1 LSKHRSELISQA
13 FEAAVEVLGERSKRS
28 LIEDLNY
35 HNVDLN
41 DPELNLQKLMNA
53 LKEILREEAA
63 EMLIERM
70 LIKLDEIESRGNR
83 KIVYLG
89 CFTLYSL

>member
-1 LSKHRSELISQA
+1 MSKHRSELISQA

-70 LIKLDEIESRGNR
+70 LIKLDETESRGNR
-83 KIVYLG
+83 K
-89 CFTLYSL
+89 

>member
-1 LSKHRSELISQA
+1 MSKHRSELISQA

-53 LKEILREEAA
+53 LKEILHEEAA
-63 EMLIERM
+63 EMLVERM

-83 KIVYLG
+83 K
-89 CFTLYSL
+89 

>member
-1 LSKHRSELISQA
+1 MSKRRSELISQA

-83 KIVYLG
+83 K
-89 CFTLYSL
+89 

>member
-1 LSKHRSELISQA
+1 MSKRRSELISQA

-70 LIKLDEIESRGNR
+70 LIKLDETESRGNR
-83 KIVYLG
+83 K
-89 CFTLYSL
+89 

>member
-1 LSKHRSELISQA
+1 MSKRRSELISQA
-13 FEAAVEVLGERSKRS
+13 FEAALEVLGERSKRS

-83 KIVYLG
+83 K
-89 CFTLYSL
+89 

>member
-70 LIKLDEIESRGNR
+70 LIKLDEIESKGNR
-83 KIVYLG
+83 K
-89 CFTLYSL
+89 

>member
-1 LSKHRSELISQA
+1 MSKHRSELISQA
-13 FEAAVEVLGERSKRS
+13 FEAALEVLGERSKRS

-83 KIVYLG
+83 K
-89 CFTLYSL
+89 

>member
-1 LSKHRSELISQA
+1 LSKRRSELISQA

-83 KIVYLG
+83 K
-89 CFTLYSL
+89 

>member
-1 LSKHRSELISQA
+1 
-13 FEAAVEVLGERSKRS
+13 
-28 LIEDLNY
+28 
-35 HNVDLN
+35 
-41 DPELNLQKLMNA
+41 MNA

-83 KIVYLG
+83 K
-89 CFTLYSL
+89 

>member
-1 LSKHRSELISQA
+1 MSERRSELISQA

-83 KIVYLG
+83 K
-89 CFTLYSL
+89 

>member
-13 FEAAVEVLGERSKRS
+13 FEAALEVLGERSKRS

-83 KIVYLG
+83 K
-89 CFTLYSL
+89 

>member
-1 LSKHRSELISQA
+1 MSKHRSELISQA

-70 LIKLDEIESRGNR
+70 LIKLDEIESKGNR
-83 KIVYLG
+83 K
-89 CFTLYSL
+89 

>member
-1 LSKHRSELISQA
+1 MSKRRSELISQA

-53 LKEILREEAA
+53 LKEILREEAV

-83 KIVYLG
+83 K
-89 CFTLYSL
+89 

>member
-1 LSKHRSELISQA
+1 LSKDRSELIRQA

-83 KIVYLG
+83 K
-89 CFTLYSL
+89 

>member
-1 LSKHRSELISQA
+1 LSERRSELISQA

-83 KIVYLG
+83 K
-89 CFTLYSL
+89 

>member
-1 LSKHRSELISQA
+1 MSKHRSELISQA

-70 LIKLDEIESRGNR
+70 LIKLDEIESGGNR
-83 KIVYLG
+83 K
-89 CFTLYSL
+89 

>member
-1 LSKHRSELISQA
+1 MSKRRSELISQA

-70 LIKLDEIESRGNR
+70 LIKLDEIESGGNR
-83 KIVYLG
+83 K
-89 CFTLYSL
+89 

>member
-1 LSKHRSELISQA
+1 MSKHRSELISQA

-83 KIVYLG
+83 K
-89 CFTLYSL
+89 

>member
-1 LSKHRSELISQA
+1 LSKRRSELISQA

-70 LIKLDEIESRGNR
+70 LIKLDEIESKGNR
-83 KIVYLG
+83 K
-89 CFTLYSL
+89 

>member
-1 LSKHRSELISQA
+1 MSKRRSELISQA

-70 LIKLDEIESRGNR
+70 LIKLDEIESKGNR
-83 KIVYLG
+83 K
-89 CFTLYSL
+89 

>member
-1 LSKHRSELISQA
+1 MSKPRSELISQA

-53 LKEILREEAA
+53 LKEILREEAV

-83 KIVYLG
+83 K
-89 CFTLYSL
+89 